1 MIQLSHI
8 YKTYDA
14 DKHALRDVSL
24 HIDKNDFIFL
34 TGPSGAGKT
43 TLFRVISAQEK
54 PTVGSYSF
62 DEKNVLQFS
71 TKDLILFRRSIGV
84 IFQDF
89 KLIPEM
95 TILENIELPLSIQGQ
110 PKKERLKKATEIA
123 ETLNLKEILKSYP
136 DYLSGGEKQ
145 RVAVARTL
153 IHQPKLIIADE
164 PTGNLDKDNSI
175 SVLSMIKNYSIR
187 NEVPVLIA
195 THDESL
201 IRQFG
206 NRSIQLQSGQ
216 ISQDSSL

>member
-145 RVAVARTL
+145 RVAVARAL